1 MPSKPIYILSPTAE
15 QAAKFLNET
24 AYPEIDSSAYDTA
37 KRAFEEILGIAPIST
52 YFILLFPVDSKKP
65 MPKNIM
71 AGHDG
76 PTMKYNTLQVMHF
89 ANLTTQQAGDLKR
102 LFQYDQSGVLLDYS
116 TAVSEWL
123 CFGECDQQ
131 VTFHGVETTILT
143 ISENY

>member
-24 AYPEIDSSAYDTA
+24 AYPEMDSSAYDTT

-89 ANLTTQQAGDLKR
+89 ANLTYKQKNDLQK
-102 LFQYDQSGVLLDYS
+102 LFHYTVGKADYN
-116 TAVSEWL
+116 TAVAQWL